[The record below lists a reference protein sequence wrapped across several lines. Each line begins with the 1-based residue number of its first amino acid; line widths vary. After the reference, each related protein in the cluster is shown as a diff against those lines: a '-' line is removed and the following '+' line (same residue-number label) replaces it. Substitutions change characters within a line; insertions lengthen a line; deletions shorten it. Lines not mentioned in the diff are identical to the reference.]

1 MKYSYFWGVRV
12 GWRGRGRGS
21 LKYNGD
27 IGRGTGNQNTNDYF
41 FISK

>member
-12 GWRGRGRGS
+12 GWWGRERGI

-27 IGRGTGNQNTNDYF
+27 IGMEQANQNTNDYF
-41 FISK
+41 IISK